1 MTTEQHPLTATEQP
15 SPARYDGMTIALH
28 WLTAFL
34 VVALFALALSWD
46 LFEHGSPIRKS
57 FQSLH
62 ISLGI
67 VLAVVIVTRLVWR
80 FSWGRRLPDAAT
92 GLQQWATK
100 AMHHGLYL
108 LLVAEAGLGFAL
120 RWAQAESFMFF
131 GLFAI
136 QFSETKHR
144 ALAHNIEEVHDTVA
158 WTIIVLAGLH
168 AAAALIHHYG
178 LRDNVLKRMLP

>member
-1 MTTEQHPLTATEQP
+1 MAIDQQPLTATEQP
-15 SPARYDGMTIALH
+15 SSPRYDGMTIALH

-34 VVALFALALSWD
+34 VVALFALALGWD
-46 LFEHGSPIRKS
+46 LFDHGSPIRKGM
-57 FQSLH
+57 QSLH

-80 FSWGRRLPDAAT
+80 SLWGRRLPDVAT
-92 GLQQWATK
+92 GLQRWATK

-108 LLVAEAGLGFAL
+108 LLVAEAGLGLAL

-131 GLFAI
+131 GLFSI

-144 ALAHNIEEVHDTVA
+144 ALAHNIEELHDTIA
-158 WTIIVLAGLH
+158 WIIIILAGLH
-168 AAAALIHHYG
+168 AVAALIHHYG
-178 LRDNVLKRMLP
+178 LRDKVLQRMLP